1 MRRFLTVT
9 VAASVVAGA
18 AAALAAAPALADP
31 ISGHGKA
38 VTPRA
43 SDIVGVGADTSE
55 FLFDQLSIDYN
66 KAFPRRAQLYSWD
79 AVNPKTGLTD
89 NVKTKTG
96 CSAIPRPD
104 GGSAGLLAFY
114 ANSQVG
120 PRGHKSFCIDYV
132 RSTRGRSSKDPA
144 KGKGGVVFVVLAKDA
159 ITYASNWGKAGT
171 NAPGNLT
178 TAQLAAIYSCTDRT
192 WNQVGGKSG
201 KFIQPFL
208 PQTGSGLRSS
218 FLKII
223 GVVTPGTCVNSTVQ
237 QNEGTEAQLLNNPN
251 ALVPYSVA
259 KYLSQVY
266 RSNPCTGRKI
276 KGKNQ
281 FGCDQ
286 HGDLKLNGINGTRPT
301 IGKGAAQTINPAFT
315 PAFINTIYDV
325 VRWAST
331 KDAIPAYL
339 EPIFASSRG
348 KVKGWL
354 CGTAAARKDITGYGF
369 LPTPLCGAGT

>member
-1 MRRFLTVT
+1 
-9 VAASVVAGA
+9 VVAGA
-18 AAALAAAPALADP
+18 AATAIAPAFADP
-31 ISGHGKA
+31 INGHGRA
-38 VTPRA
+38 VTPKA
-43 SDIVGVGADTSE
+43 SDIVGVGSDTNE

-66 KAFPRRAQLYSWD
+66 RAFPRRAQLYSWD
-79 AVNPKTGLTD
+79 ALNPKTGLTD
-89 NVKTKTG
+89 NIKTKAG

-114 ANSQVG
+114 ANAQVG
-120 PRGHKSFCIDYV
+120 SGRHKNFCIDYV
-132 RSTRGRSSKDPA
+132 RSSRGRSSKDPA

-159 ITYASNWGKAGT
+159 ITYATNGGRAGT

-178 TAQLAAIYSCTDRT
+178 SAQLAAIYSCTART

-201 KFIQPFL
+201 KFIRPFL

-223 GVVTPGTCVNSTVQ
+223 GVDTPGSCVNSSVQ
-237 QNEGTEAQLLNNPN
+237 QNEGTNKLLLNNAN

-266 RSNPCTGRKI
+266 RSNPCKGPKI

-286 HGDLKLNGINGTRPT
+286 HGDLKLNSINGTKPT
-301 IGKGAAQTINPAFT
+301 IGKGAASTINPAFT

-331 KDAIPAYL
+331 RDNIPAYL

-354 CGTAAARKDITGYGF
+354 CSTRAASRDITSYGF